1 MSFNSYIFILCLLPI
16 SFIGYFALSRKK
28 QEYGLLWMA
37 ASSLVFYAWAGISI
51 LLLFIASLIL
61 NYIFTLFIKRSN
73 SKLILALGIILNVIL
88 LIYFKY
94 SGFLVQNINALFNT
108 GNAEGKPVFPNV
120 MILLATASKLLETKS
135 QDSLTLS
142 KKLSNTFLWF
152 LIVSALINNAA

>member
-61 NYIFTLFIKRSN
+61 NYIFTVFI
-73 SKLILALGIILNVIL
+73 IWIWC
-88 LIYFKY
+88 
-94 SGFLVQNINALFNT
+94 FN
-108 GNAEGKPVFPNV
+108 KF
-120 MILLATASKLLETKS
+120 I
-135 QDSLTLS
+135 
-142 KKLSNTFLWF
+142 FF
-152 LIVSALINNAA
+152 